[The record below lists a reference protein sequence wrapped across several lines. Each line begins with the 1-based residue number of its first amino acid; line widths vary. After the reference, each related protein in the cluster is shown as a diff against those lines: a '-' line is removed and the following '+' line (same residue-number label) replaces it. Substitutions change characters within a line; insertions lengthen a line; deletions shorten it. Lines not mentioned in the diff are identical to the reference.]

1 MIKKSQFYMD
11 LVKDL
16 SSNTR
21 LEKLEIKELRFG
33 VDQTR
38 LFDLKK
44 VINRKLINNAT
55 HVFQSSSLM
64 SLLHSTTK
72 ILKCYIKLGH

>member
-1 MIKKSQFYMD
+1 MERHFLGFDLMKNQERQSMIKKSQFYQD

-21 LEKLEIKELRFG
+21 LEKLEIKELKFG

-38 LFDLKK
+38 LFDDKF
-44 VINRKLINNAT
+44 V
-55 HVFQSSSLM
+55 QWG
-64 SLLHSTTK
+64 
-72 ILKCYIKLGH
+72 ILKV

>member
-1 MIKKSQFYMD
+1 MERHFLGFDSMKNQERQSMIKKSQFYMD

-21 LEKLEIKELRFG
+21 LEKLEIKELKFG

-38 LFDLKK
+38 LFDDKF
-44 VINRKLINNAT
+44 V
-55 HVFQSSSLM
+55 QWG
-64 SLLHSTTK
+64 
-72 ILKCYIKLGH
+72 ILKV

>member
-1 MIKKSQFYMD
+1 MERHFLGFDSMKNQERQSMIKKSQFYQD

-21 LEKLEIKELRFG
+21 LEKLEIKELKFG

-38 LFDLKK
+38 LFDD
-44 VINRKLINNAT
+44 KL
-55 HVFQSSSLM
+55 VQWG
-64 SLLHSTTK
+64 
-72 ILKCYIKLGH
+72 ILKV

>member
-1 MIKKSQFYMD
+1 MERHFLGFDSMKNQERQSMIKKSQFYMD

-21 LEKLEIKELRFG
+21 LRKLEIKEMRFG

-38 LFDLKK
+38 LFDDKF
-44 VINRKLINNAT
+44 V
-55 HVFQSSSLM
+55 QWG
-64 SLLHSTTK
+64 
-72 ILKCYIKLGH
+72 ILKV

>member
-1 MIKKSQFYMD
+1 MERHFLGFDSMKNQERQSMIKKSQFYQD

-21 LEKLEIKELRFG
+21 LEKLEIKELKFG

-38 LFDLKK
+38 LFDDKF
-44 VINRKLINNAT
+44 V
-55 HVFQSSSLM
+55 QWG
-64 SLLHSTTK
+64 
-72 ILKCYIKLGH
+72 ILKV

>member
-1 MIKKSQFYMD
+1 MIKKSQFYQD

-21 LEKLEIKELRFG
+21 LEKLEIKELKFG

-38 LFDLKK
+38 LFDDKF
-44 VINRKLINNAT
+44 V
-55 HVFQSSSLM
+55 QWG
-64 SLLHSTTK
+64 
-72 ILKCYIKLGH
+72 ILKV

>member
-1 MIKKSQFYMD
+1 MERHFLGFDSMKNQERQSMIKKSQFYQD

-21 LEKLEIKELRFG
+21 LEKLEIKELKFG

-38 LFDLKK
+38 LFDDKF
-44 VINRKLINNAT
+44 V
-55 HVFQSSSLM
+55 QWG
-64 SLLHSTTK
+64 
-72 ILKCYIKLGH
+72 ILKG